1 MVKDWYN
8 IKLKIVPILAKIS
21 QGPKRT
27 QKQNNQS
34 HIESQKD
41 QNQFEVLRAS
51 QTVYSLII
59 LTRCCLDINWL
70 ENEKLKQHNK
80 IEFILWLL

>member
-1 MVKDWYN
+1 MIQNQVKN
-8 IKLKIVPILAKIS
+8 SKIQAKVS

-41 QNQFEVLRAS
+41 QNQFEFLRAS

>member
-1 MVKDWYN
+1 MIQNQVKN
-8 IKLKIVPILAKIS
+8 SKIQAKVS

-41 QNQFEVLRAS
+41 QNQFEFLKAS
-51 QTVYSLII
+51 QTPLGNTRIKDPSRIGLI
-59 LTRCCLDINWL
+59 
-70 ENEKLKQHNK
+70 
-80 IEFILWLL
+80 